1 MKQDWPFFA
10 AFGLAA
16 MGATGALAYMVSGG
30 AQYVLATAVGL
41 GLVGVGQISL
51 LGLNLQQQDRN
62 TMRLRRALRD
72 TAEMNA
78 EVRNKSDYVLSRL
91 TQFEAA
97 ARVQSDAVLGGIAEM
112 KASYGDLRN
121 ALASLARPPAPVAEV
136 VVAPEELVDDE
147 LQWESPAPEAV
158 TVIEPEPAAA
168 DTSLSDLTTF
178 ALEPII
184 DMRSKRTAHYRL
196 HLSLKL
202 GDEEI
207 GGERLL
213 HHVARVGLRPQL
225 DYVAASET
233 LGLLQRLRQRDPDLC
248 ILMNVGAETLRDAST
263 VAQILAAC
271 EAAGPTAQG
280 LVLEMPHAAL
290 SGLSEQA
297 LEGLAELA
305 RQGMH
310 FALSQVSVSGLD
322 LEAMALLNIR
332 HVGVAAGSIDLD
344 GPSPTLVGFAQLA
357 RLSRIDVI
365 VMDVRQ
371 AALVPKLRT
380 ITRLAC
386 GPCFANPRRV
396 KRVGELAH
404 EAAAFDIGLAA

>member
-1 MKQDWPFFA
+1 MKQDWPFFVG
-10 AFGLAA
+10 FGLAA
-16 MGATGALAYMVSGG
+16 TGASGALAYMVSGG

-41 GLVGVGQISL
+41 GLVGVGQIAL

-62 TMRLRRALRD
+62 AARLRRVIRD
-72 TAEMNA
+72 AAEMNA

-91 TQFEAA
+91 SQFEAA

-112 KASYGDLRN
+112 KSSYGDLRK

-136 VVAPEELVDDE
+136 VVAPAELVDDE
-147 LQWESPAPEAV
+147 PQWESPPPEAV
-158 TVIEPEPAAA
+158 TMIEPEPAAP

-184 DMRSKRTAHYRL
+184 DMQSKRTAHYRL
-196 HLSLKL
+196 HLSLQL

-225 DYVAASET
+225 DYVAACET

-271 EAAGPTAQG
+271 EAAGPTAKG

-310 FALSQVSVSGLD
+310 FALSQVSVNGLD

-332 HVGVAAGSIDLD
+332 HVGVAAGSIDPD

-404 EAAAFDIGLAA
+404 QAAAFDIGLAA

>member
-1 MKQDWPFFA
+1 
-10 AFGLAA
+10 
-16 MGATGALAYMVSGG
+16 MGATGALGYMVSGG
-30 AQYVLATAVGL
+30 AQYVLATAAGL
-41 GLVGVGQISL
+41 GLVGVGQIAL
-51 LGLNLQQQDRN
+51 LGLNLQQQDRQ
-62 TMRLRRALRD
+62 TARMRRAMRD
-72 TAEMNA
+72 AAEMNA
-78 EVRNKSDYVLSRL
+78 EARSKSDYVLSRL

-97 ARVQSDAVLGGIAEM
+97 AKIQSNAVLSGIAEM
-112 KASYGDLRN
+112 KASYGDLRE
-121 ALASLARPPAPVAEV
+121 ALARLVRPPEPVAQV
-136 VVAPEELVDDE
+136 VEAAPEEVE
-147 LQWESPAPEAV
+147 EEPQWDSVPEQVEA
-158 TVIEPEPAAA
+158 TIQPEPVVV
-168 DTSLSDLTTF
+168 DTSLSELTVF

-184 DMRSKRTAHYRL
+184 DMQSKRTAHYRL
-196 HLSLKL
+196 HLSVRL
-202 GDEEI
+202 GGEEI

-213 HHVARVGLRPQL
+213 HHVSRVGLRPQL
-225 DYVAASET
+225 DFVAASET

-248 ILMNVGAETLRDAST
+248 ILMTVGAETLRDAST

-271 EAAGPTAQG
+271 EAAGPAAKG

-310 FALSQVSVSGLD
+310 FALSQVSISGLD
-322 LEAMALLNIR
+322 LAAMSLLNIR
-332 HVGVAAGSIDLD
+332 HVGLAASSIDPD
-344 GPSPTLVGFAQLA
+344 GPTPSMVGFAQLA

-386 GPCFANPRRV
+386 GPCFAEPRRV
-396 KRVGELAH
+396 KRVGEFAR
-404 EAAAFDIGLAA
+404 EAASFDIGLAA

>member
-1 MKQDWPFFA
+1 MLKQDWPFFVG
-10 AFGLAA
+10 FGLAA
-16 MGATGALAYMVSGG
+16 MGATGALAYMISGG

-41 GLVGVGQISL
+41 GLVGVGQIAL

-62 TMRLRRALRD
+62 AARLRRAMRD
-72 TAEMNA
+72 AAEMNV

-97 ARVQSDAVLGGIAEM
+97 ARMQSDAVLGGIAEM
-112 KASYGDLRN
+112 KASYGDLRK

-136 VVAPEELVDDE
+136 VAEPQELLGDE
-147 LQWESPAPEAV
+147 WQGENPAPEAEA
-158 TVIEPEPAAA
+158 VIEPQAAV
-168 DTSLSDLTTF
+168 DMSLSDLTAF

-184 DMRSKRTAHYRL
+184 DVQTRRTAHYRL
-196 HLSLKL
+196 HLSVIL
-202 GDEEI
+202 GEEEI
-207 GGERLL
+207 GGERLY
-213 HHVARVGLRPQL
+213 HHAARVGLRPQL

-263 VAQILAAC
+263 IAQILAAC
-271 EAAGPTAQG
+271 EAAGPTAKG

-297 LEGLAELA
+297 LEGLADLA

-310 FALSQVSVSGLD
+310 FALSQVSVNGLD

-332 HVGVAAGSIDLD
+332 HVGMAAGSIGPD

>member
-1 MKQDWPFFA
+1 M
-10 AFGLAA
+10 
-16 MGATGALAYMVSGG
+16 
-30 AQYVLATAVGL
+30 
-41 GLVGVGQISL
+41 
-51 LGLNLQQQDRN
+51 
-62 TMRLRRALRD
+62 
-72 TAEMNA
+72 
-78 EVRNKSDYVLSRL
+78 
-91 TQFEAA
+91 
-97 ARVQSDAVLGGIAEM
+97 
-112 KASYGDLRN
+112 
-121 ALASLARPPAPVAEV
+121 
-136 VVAPEELVDDE
+136 
-147 LQWESPAPEAV
+147 
-158 TVIEPEPAAA
+158 
-168 DTSLSDLTTF
+168 
-178 ALEPII
+178 
-184 DMRSKRTAHYRL
+184 
-196 HLSLKL
+196 
-202 GDEEI
+202 
-207 GGERLL
+207 
-213 HHVARVGLRPQL
+213 
-225 DYVAASET
+225 AASET

-263 VAQILAAC
+263 IAQILAAC
-271 EAAGPTAQG
+271 EAAGPTAKG

-297 LEGLAELA
+297 LEGLADLA

-310 FALSQVSVSGLD
+310 FALSQVSVNGLD

-332 HVGVAAGSIDLD
+332 HVGVAAGSIGPD

-404 EAAAFDIGLAA
+404 QAAAFDIGLAA